1 MIPNFYK
8 KITGFFISISIIG
21 SFALPQIALATL
33 PVADVA
39 NTVQNT
45 VSATANT
52 TSAASTLSMQ
62 IKEYFLDNVAYMIA
76 KMALRELTGSVVNWI
91 NSGFEG
97 NPAFV
102 SNPAEF
108 FKDVGDQ
115 LLGEMIIGQE
125 NLAFLCS
132 PFSID
137 LRLQLAFKYRPFQKR
152 ISCTLSDVISN
163 VTGAVEGASING
175 FTAGDFSQGGWPAFV
190 TMTTEPQNNLY
201 GAYVQADFELSARIA
216 DMKKLK
222 SDELNQGR
230 GFLSWKKCTDIAAPG
245 DANFVGPTQPG
256 EGSSNLTSNTVGPEE
271 ANSFKRQQNCEVQTP
286 GSVIAGVLDANAAGP
301 LQELH
306 LADEINEVVS
316 ALFSQMVK
324 QILTT
329 GLKSVSG
336 SGPGD
341 PDSYIK
347 KMQDEQVQNNQQLQT
362 IKTNVLRNIDDYIK
376 KELDFKATKN
386 KTLNSYLD
394 VKNKYDIAKM
404 CYITKQQIDNLSEE
418 QIAYANQ
425 RIGLI
430 EATIQ
435 NKLSASSTSLLG
447 EVADADKNITDLRS
461 IKERTNRATTV
472 NEVVAPSQEYA
483 ILISYMHTDR
493 DIVAA
498 VAENDQVAN
507 TLDSLNRSGD
517 VFINACNLF
526 PGNIR

>member
-1 MIPNFYK
+1 MIYNFYK
-8 KITGFFISISIIG
+8 KIITLLIFISIIG
-21 SFALPQIALATL
+21 SFTLPQRAFAQFAVT
-33 PVADVA
+33 DVA

-52 TSAASTLSMQ
+52 TSASSNYMLQ
-62 IKEYFLDNVAYMIA
+62 IKEYILDNVAYMLA
-76 KMALRELTGSVVNWI
+76 KMVLRELTSSIVNWI

-108 FKDVGDQ
+108 FKNVGDQ

-152 ISCTLSDVISN
+152 ISCTLTDVISN
-163 VTGAVEGASING
+163 VTGASING

-190 TMTTEPQNNLY
+190 SMTTEPQNNLY

-230 GFLSWKKCTDIAAPG
+230 GFLSWKKCKTEPSTDP
-245 DANFVGPTQPG
+245 NFVGPP
-256 EGSSNLTSNTVGPEE
+256 
-271 ANSFKRQQNCEVQTP
+271 QQTCEVQTP
-286 GSVIAGVLDANAAGP
+286 GSVIAGVLDANNAGP

-306 LADEINEVVS
+306 LADEINEIVN
-316 ALFSQMVK
+316 ALFAQMVK
-324 QILTT
+324 QVLTT
-329 GLKSVSG
+329 GLRSLSG
-336 SGPGD
+336 SGTGD
-341 PDSYIK
+341 PNSYVNQIRE
-347 KMQDEQVQNNQQLQT
+347 DQVQNNQQLQT
-362 IKTNVLRNIDDYIK
+362 IKASILRNIDDYIN
-376 KELDFKATKN
+376 KELDFKAIKN
-386 KTLNSYLD
+386 NTLNSYLQ
-394 VKNKYDIAKM
+394 VKSKYDTAKL
-404 CYITKQQIDNLSEE
+404 CYITKQQIDNLSDE
-418 QIAYANQ
+418 QMAYANQ

-435 NKLSASSTSLLG
+435 NKLTGTSTNLLG
-447 EVADADKNITDLRS
+447 EIADADKNITDFRS
-461 IKERTNRATTV
+461 IKQRTNSATTV
-472 NEVVAPSQEYA
+472 NEVSAPSREYA
-483 ILISYMHTDR
+483 TLIGFAHTEKDILDAKTENNQ
-493 DIVAA
+493 VAA
-498 VAENDQVAN
+498 

-517 VFINACNLF
+517 IFINACNLF